1 MTQNTQNNDKK
12 RKGRRIMG
20 MPQGMFVILAIFV
33 AVGFYIQKEAAALM
47 FTQADYWAEVKE
59 RFRRDSL
66 SLPASRGNIL
76 SCDGRVMVASLP
88 EYRIALDFIIMDKDS
103 AQRVKAQ
110 HYRDSMLTVKL
121 DSISQGLA
129 EIFPEHTADYFRKRI
144 KEGRKRRSH
153 SWRLYQRATYLQMK
167 AVQELPLF
175 REGVRKSGLLCEPN
189 AQRKKIY
196 GSLAARTLGDM
207 HAEDKTPKTG
217 LELIYDTLLR
227 GKDGYYHRERVR
239 NRNLEFTDQEPQHG
253 HDLVST
259 IDIRMQD
266 IAEKALKDKL
276 MELDGT
282 KIGVAIVMEVATG
295 DIKAMTS
302 LTRVPAATPRG
313 YDFREVQNHA
323 VNALWE
329 PGSTFKTGSMMVA
342 MEDGYITPE
351 TVVDCEHGVKK
362 MYGRNM
368 TDHNRHKGGYGDL
381 TVTQI
386 LGQSSNIGVS
396 KVIDQYYHDQP
407 EKYVQG
413 LYDLGVGIPL
423 GIPMGANPRVRM
435 PKKVGRQ
442 YTNWSKTALAWMS
455 IGCETAIPPKS
466 ALTFYNAIANG
477 GKMVRPRF
485 VKAEMADG
493 QLVREFPVEVIK
505 ESICSPKTL
514 ANIQDILEK
523 VVSEGLGKKAGNK
536 KFRVSGKTG
545 TAQVAENGSYAGR
558 NYMVSFCG
566 YYPSEAPKYSC
577 IVCIYEHTAFP
588 SGGGHAGPVFRR
600 ISQLVMN
607 DGEGRQPK
615 AAGDSTS
622 VFQPTVLAGDMQ
634 ETRALMRQMDIAWK
648 EAEVTP
654 MAWGSIRMDSIAG
667 QPLIV
672 ESTTPSDAAQIPDVT
687 GMGAKDIVTAM
698 QRAGQNVR
706 LQGQGKAYKQ
716 SVAAGTIAKAGH
728 SVTVFLR

>member
-1 MTQNTQNNDKK
+1 MKQNTQNNNKH
-12 RKGRRIMG
+12 KGRRIMG

-33 AVGFYIQKEAAALM
+33 AVGIYIQKEAATLM
-47 FTQADYWAEVKE
+47 FTQADYWAEVKKG
-59 RFRRDSL
+59 FGRDSI

-88 EYRIALDFIIMDKDS
+88 EYRIAMDFVIIDKDS
-103 AQRVKAQ
+103 TQRVKAQ
-110 HYRDSMLTVKL
+110 NYRDSMLTVKL
-121 DSISQGLA
+121 DSISEGLA
-129 EIFPEHTADYFRKRI
+129 KIFPEHTAGYFRQRI
-144 KEGRKRRSH
+144 IDGRKRRSH

-175 REGVRKSGLLCEPN
+175 REGQRRSGLLCEPN

-207 HAEDKTPKTG
+207 NAEEKTPKTG

-227 GKDGYYHRERVR
+227 GQDGYYHTERVR
-239 NRNLEFTDQEPQHG
+239 NKMLRFTDQEPEHG

-323 VNALWE
+323 INALWE

-368 TDHNRHKGGYGDL
+368 TDHNKNKGGYGDL
-381 TVTQI
+381 TVTQV

-396 KVIDQYYHDQP
+396 KIIDQYYHEQP

-435 PKKVGRQ
+435 PKKVGKQ
-442 YTNWSKTALAWMS
+442 YTNWSNTALAWMS
-455 IGCETAIPPKS
+455 IGYETMLPPIS
-466 ALTFYNAIANG
+466 TLTFYNAIANG

-485 VKAEMADG
+485 VKAEMVDG
-493 QLVREFPVEVIK
+493 KIVREFPVEVIK

-514 ANIQDILEK
+514 GYIQDILEK
-523 VVSEGLGKKAGNK
+523 VVSEGLGKRAGNK

-566 YYPSEAPKYSC
+566 YYPSEAPKYST
-577 IVCIYEHTAFP
+577 IVCIYEHTAIP

-607 DGEGRQPK
+607 DGEGRQPH
-615 AAGDSTS
+615 AASDSTS
-622 VFQPTVLAGDMQ
+622 VFQPTILTGNMQ
-634 ETRALMRQMDIAWK
+634 ETRDLMQQMDIAWK
-648 EAEVTP
+648 ETASSPT
-654 MAWGSIRMDSIAG
+654 AWGSIRMDSIAG
-667 QPLIV
+667 RPLIL
-672 ESTTPSDAAQIPDVT
+672 ESLAQNGDTLTPNVI
-687 GMGAKDIVTAM
+687 GMGAKDIVTSL
-698 QRAGQNVR
+698 QRSKQKVK
-706 LQGQGKAYKQ
+706 LLGQGKAYKQ
-716 SVAAGTIAKAGH
+716 SVAAGTPATAGQT
-728 SVTVFLR
+728 VTVYLR